1 MHLPILLPKNIE
13 IKTAIVKT
21 NISSYL
27 LVIFATNNKTGAEI
41 SIFRVKNIVFHCQ
54 RRTEQNL

>member
-21 NISSYL
+21 GISSYL
-27 LVIFATNNKTGAEI
+27 LVIFATNNKIGVEI
-41 SIFRVKNIVFHCQ
+41 SEEFF
-54 RRTEQNL
+54 